1 MNDYFKQYYNEHKND
16 PEFMRKR
23 RDAQRRYYMHRKEN
37 PKPKKTEHDPHAI
50 TKEEWLRQYGYPMG
64 DTTGWE
70 HWTGWDTR
78 IRRGEEE

>member
-70 HWTGWDTR
+70 NWTGWDTR